1 MKTKL
6 MGIVAAVSLTLCAVA
21 PAQAK
26 DEKIVLR
33 LGFELSLDSS
43 QGVGGKEMARVASEL
58 SKGRIEIQLYPD
70 SQLGNGPKMVDM
82 VKDGSLDMYEGGTGL
97 FSKWEPRLNVF
108 DIPYL
113 FSSVD
118 QAYKVLDS
126 KFGKEILATLEPHG
140 FKGLSFWENGI
151 RSVTNN
157 VRPITKP
164 DDLVGLKM
172 RVMPSNPVHVT
183 LWKQLGTEP
192 TPMPFSEIYPSL
204 QSGKVDGQEHP
215 VAAIYG
221 GKFYEV
227 QKYLSLTKHMY
238 GPLIQIMNLP
248 KFKSLSA
255 KDQKIILKAS
265 YAGAVAQRKYSNE
278 NEAKFLVEMK
288 DKGMQINEVD
298 IAPFRDKARPAIE
311 KEFVEKNGDV
321 WLKKINASLTKS

>member
-1 MKTKL
+1 MKAKL
-6 MGIVAAVSLTLCAVA
+6 MGIVAAVSLTLCAAA

-321 WLKKINASLTKS
+321 WLKKINASLTKK

>member
-6 MGIVAAVSLTLCAVA
+6 MGIVAAVSLALCAAA

-26 DEKIVLR
+26 EDKVVLR

-58 SKGRIEIQLYPD
+58 SKGRIEIQLFPD

-164 DDLVGLKM
+164 DDLAGLKM

-248 KFKSLSA
+248 KFKSLPA

-265 YAGAVAQRKYSNE
+265 YAGAVAQRKYSND

-321 WLKKINASLTKS
+321 WLKKINASLAKK

>member
-1 MKTKL
+1 MNTKL
-6 MGIVAAVSLTLCAVA
+6 LGIVAAVSLALCAAA

-26 DEKIVLR
+26 DDKVVLR
-33 LGFELSLDSS
+33 LGFELSLESS
-43 QGVGGKEMARVASEL
+43 QGVGGKEMVRVANEL
-58 SKGRIEIQLYPD
+58 SKGRIEIQLFPG
-70 SQLGNGPKMVDM
+70 SQLGNGPKMVEM

-164 DDLVGLKM
+164 DDLAGLKM

-255 KDQKIILKAS
+255 KDQKIVLKAS
-265 YAGAVAQRKYSNE
+265 YAGAVAQRKYSND

-288 DKGMQINEVD
+288 SKGMQINEVD

-321 WLKKINASLTKS
+321 WLKKINASLAKK